1 MVNNKNKKLL
11 SILICADSAF
21 KRQAISGILSSYDNL
36 VIVNISR
43 HGIEAI
49 KSIEKY
55 NPDILILDLP
65 IIILEVLTGFK
76 RLMKYSP
83 TSTIFVLDEDLKTS
97 RTMETRIRNIGFK
110 KFDYVVK
117 QKGLIRDIYPKLEEG
132 FVSKIINLSEMEPEI
147 VRKKK
152 KEFKTTVNIR
162 LKEKNKKKKEVVLD
176 QKPIPISK
184 LETNAIVM
192 GASVGGPKT
201 LKAIL
206 KDIPQYFPS
215 PIFVVQHMNHF
226 FMRQFAITLR
236 NVCVLNVKIPEN
248 GEEIIPGNIY
258 LSPGEKHMEI
268 IVKNDKPCIRTFEGE
283 QVNFCRPSVDV
294 LFFSAVRVYK
304 ENVLGILLTGMGKD
318 GVAGLEA
325 IKSAGGKTIAESQE
339 TSVLYG
345 MPKIAA
351 DTHAAEAIVPNY
363 EVKDWMITF
372 AKKLNSSKK
381 NA

>member
-1 MVNNKNKKLL
+1 MLK
-11 SILICADSAF
+11 ILIAADSAF
-21 KRQAISGILSSYDNL
+21 KRQAISGIISSYENF
-36 VIVNISR
+36 VVVNISR
-43 HGIEAI
+43 NGVEAM
-49 KSIEKY
+49 KMIEKY

-83 TSTIFVLDEDLKTS
+83 TPTIFILDEDLKSSKTIES
-97 RTMETRIRNIGFK
+97 RIRNIGFK
-110 KFDYVVK
+110 EFDYVVK
-117 QKGLIRDIYPKLEEG
+117 EKGIIIKEAY
-132 FVSKIINLSEMEPEI
+132 SKIENNLVLKVKNLSTLKTENI
-147 VRKKK
+147 RKKK
-152 KEFKTTVNIR
+152 AVLNNEIKTQPR
-162 LKEKNKKKKEVVLD
+162 EKKKKNEVNLS
-176 QKPIPISK
+176 QAPIPISK
-184 LETNAIVM
+184 LQTNAIVM

-201 LKAIL
+201 LTSIL

-226 FMRQFAITLR
+226 FMRQFAVTLR
-236 NVCVLNVKIPEN
+236 NACVLNVKIPEN

-283 QVNFCRPSVDV
+283 PVNYCRPSVDV
-294 LFFSAVRVYK
+294 LFFSAARVYK

-318 GVAGLEA
+318 GVAGLDA
-325 IKSAGGKTIAESQE
+325 IKSVGGKTIAESQE

-351 DTHAAEAIVPNY
+351 ETHAAESIVPNY
-363 EVKDWMITF
+363 EVKDWMIKF
-372 AKKLNSSKK
+372 AKNLK
-381 NA
+381 NEGS